1 MREIWDKKINFIF
14 PILMTLE
21 KKLVSQRDIGE
32 FMASLLRRRRRR
44 GCQKGKDGR
53 KIGFCEKPLSFPSPG
68 TTTATTHEPPQRG
81 INIFRKK
88 PLFAQ
93 KGSCEKEETMGVLK
107 RERELSKNCYC
118 LFFAKRERERDRK
131 NLIRLFACSPL
142 KRMRERGE
150 RNLFPF
156 GPPPFA
162 QKKEGR

>member
-1 MREIWDKKINFIF
+1 
-14 PILMTLE
+14 
-21 KKLVSQRDIGE
+21 
-32 FMASLLRRRRRR
+32 MASPRRRRRRR

-53 KIGFCEKPLSFPSPG
+53 TIGFCEKPLSFPPPG

-88 PLFAQ
+88 AAFCTKRFLRKRRDNGGFK
-93 KGSCEKEETMGVLK
+93 KGG
-107 RERELSKNCYC
+107 RELSKNCYC

-156 GPPPFA
+156 GLHPFV
-162 QKKEGR
+162 QKKKNAIGDRV